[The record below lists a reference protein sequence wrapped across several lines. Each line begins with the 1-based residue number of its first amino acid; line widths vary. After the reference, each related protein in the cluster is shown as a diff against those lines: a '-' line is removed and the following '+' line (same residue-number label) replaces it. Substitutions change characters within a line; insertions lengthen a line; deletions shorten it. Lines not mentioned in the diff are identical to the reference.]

1 MECPNCGQGLPAGVN
16 GVVRCVSCR
25 SSVAIL
31 SHAETIV
38 GSSLRADIPKDE
50 HDRLSRM
57 LALGNIDLESGH
69 YSAALVAY
77 DAILAEYPDAWEALV
92 NKAIC
97 VFWLGREDLEH
108 IGSVESLLRKAAV
121 LSGGNALVEHARYD
135 IAYNLVSIASGRER
149 FGSEIFWIFECIRIS
164 YALVGEHE
172 ARDAASQALL
182 KDLYSDAMSRILRG
196 FSNSRL
202 DYDPPASEVTVV
214 SRVALLS
221 GDEECIKAALAVS
234 RHKQSRFRVDASI
247 AGLIASVTELHQSRF
262 PGSPL
267 PSLVFSKRGGPV
279 IQ

>member
-1 MECPNCGQGLPAGVN
+1 MECPNCGQGLPAGVI
-16 GVVRCVSCR
+16 GVVRCTYCR
-25 SSVAIL
+25 SSVAML

-38 GSSLRADIPKDE
+38 SSGSRAGIPKDE
-50 HDRLSRM
+50 RDRLSRM

-69 YSAALVAY
+69 YSAALAAY
-77 DAILAEYPDAWEALV
+77 DAILSEYPDAWEALV

-108 IGSVESLLRKAAV
+108 MGLVESLLRKAAA
-121 LSGGNALVEHARYD
+121 LSGGDALVEHARYD
-135 IAYNLVSIASGRER
+135 IAYNLVSIASGKER

-164 YALVGEHE
+164 HALVGEHE

-182 KDLYSDAMSRILRG
+182 KALYSDAMARILRG

-202 DYDPPASEVTVV
+202 DYDPPASEVAVV
-214 SRVALLS
+214 SQVALLS
-221 GDEECIKAALAVS
+221 GDEECIKSALAVS

-247 AGLIASVTELHQSRF
+247 AGLMDSVIQLYQSRF

-267 PSLVFSKRGGPV
+267 PSLVFSKRGEP
-279 IQ
+279 IMQ